1 MEEVKDIGEIEGCF
15 QYMYKKSKYRGLF
28 VKSAIDGD
36 CVIVPLQETKM
47 YEERLNDPDFESN
60 LLLQN
65 AIKKLPL
72 LVINFRDLKKANKE
86 ILATRESIYCVGVS
100 LFLRKEIIFRIGM
113 QNIFGMRYDMLT
125 V

>member
-36 CVIVPLQETKM
+36 CVVVPLQETKM

>member
-36 CVIVPLQETKM
+36 GVIVPLQETKM